1 MRPPPRLDDR
11 PDTSNRAL
19 NALGEGFDYFNVAGS
34 GPTFPVAQRAAEA
47 FRTWLNE
54 VGMFSHVGY
63 DAYNAALSD
72 TRRDVAAFLG
82 DAGGE
87 SRIAVMQSAT
97 DGLNTL
103 IAALPPGTLVTTAE
117 EHGSALLPLWRRG
130 QLDSTVRVVPHRD
143 DASFLADV
151 GGALAGG
158 ASGLVISL
166 VSCKSGKVLPVRE
179 ACAMA
184 RARGAFTIVDAA
196 QAAGHVPVDVRAIGA
211 DAVVVLGHKWL
222 HGPLATGAVW
232 VAEPSRLLP
241 PRLGWRSR
249 DKGEE
254 GRVEL
259 YPDARRFET
268 GTVDVAAYV
277 GLRQALVV
285 HRLLGEEVVWRVTRM
300 RAHLLRTLAR
310 LPFDLVS
317 RPEDPTGIVVV
328 TPRLGGALDIVTA
341 MWQNERIVVK
351 HLSEPGWP
359 DAIRISFW
367 ALHEPAAIERLGLAF
382 ERVLATDTTR
392 LGGATHTVGGAGA
405 EPLREAGVTRLTE
418 AKPQ

>member
-1 MRPPPRLDDR
+1 MSGVWSPPGLEDR
-11 PDTSNRAL
+11 PDTSPRAL
-19 NALGEGFDYFNVAGS
+19 NALRGDFDYFNVAGA
-34 GPTFPVAQRAAEA
+34 GPTFPVAQRAAGA

-63 DAYNAALSD
+63 DAYNAALDD
-72 TRRDVAAFLG
+72 TRRDLAAFVG
-82 DAGGE
+82 DPGGE
-87 SRIAVMQSAT
+87 SRIAVTQSAT

-103 IAALPPGTLVTTAE
+103 IAALPPGTIVTTAE
-117 EHGSALLPLWRRG
+117 EHGSALLPVWRRG
-130 QLDSTVRVVPHRD
+130 ELDSTVRSVAHRD

-151 GGALAGG
+151 ERAVSVG

-179 ACAMA
+179 ACAIA
-184 RARGAFTIVDAA
+184 RDRGAFTIVDAA
-196 QAAGHVPVDVRAIGA
+196 QATGQVPVDVRDLGA
-211 DAVVVLGHKWL
+211 DAVVLLGHKWL
-222 HGPLATGAVW
+222 HGPLATGAIW
-232 VAEPSRLLP
+232 VAEPDRILP

-249 DKGEE
+249 EKGKE

-268 GTVDVAAYV
+268 GTVDAAAFV

-285 HRLLGEEVVWRVTRM
+285 HRLLGAEVGRRVAAL
-300 RAHLLRTLAR
+300 RALLLERLSG

-317 RPEDPTGIVVV
+317 RPQDPTGIIVVA
-328 TPRLGGALDIVTA
+328 PRSGSALDIVTA
-341 MWQNERIVVK
+341 MWQNERVVVK

-367 ALHEPAAIERLGLAF
+367 ALHEPAAIDRLATAL
-382 ERVLATDTTR
+382 ERVLA
-392 LGGATHTVGGAGA
+392 GNAGA
-405 EPLREAGVTRLTE
+405 EPLRGTGLTRLIG